1 MAEYRIDIR
10 ETVEKTVLVNAD
22 TKEKAFTGIRRKFDN
37 GEIVLDK
44 EKDSYDFYLTGNKV
58 K

>member
-1 MAEYRIDIR
+1 MAKYEIWIN
-10 ETVEKTVLVNAD
+10 ETVDKTVLVEAD

-44 EKDSYDFYLTGNKV
+44 EKDSYCFYLTHCKV
-58 K
+58 E